1 MSELAAVVAA
11 IVFSPTIVNA
21 LLLVADALIYF
32 AVLAALFRARYRIGI
47 GAFFCALGVMHFLE
61 TYLASIFSDRRS
73 QAQAALEVLSA
84 STFAVVSGAY
94 FDSRSRESQA
104 LLSILDVE
112 LVDSVKQEVRC
123 NDNHLGRRIDS

>member
-61 TYLASIFSDRRS
+61 TYLRASSMSLCRSASWPRPDRRCCS
-73 QAQAALEVLSA
+73 PA
-84 STFAVVSGAY
+84 S
-94 FDSRSRESQA
+94 
-104 LLSILDVE
+104 
-112 LVDSVKQEVRC
+112 
-123 NDNHLGRRIDS
+123 